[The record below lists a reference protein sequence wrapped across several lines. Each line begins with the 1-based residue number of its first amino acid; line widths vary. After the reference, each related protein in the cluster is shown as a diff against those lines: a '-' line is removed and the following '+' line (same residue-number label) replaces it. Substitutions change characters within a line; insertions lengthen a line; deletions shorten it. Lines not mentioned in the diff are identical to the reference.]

1 MEKKILYI
9 PGIKRL
15 ATSTGHEPSLW
26 FKFADMYLRHKP
38 QAVGSDQFLP
48 WHRAFLKYV
57 EQHLQ
62 NINCDITIPYY
73 DWTIDAGEPHKS
85 VIWSM
90 VVFGGNGEG
99 QNGCVPHHSFKDY
112 YPPSWMPCLRRQF
125 NNSVTFPDAINVQLA
140 VNDPSYTNFR
150 LQMEMML
157 ASVQS
162 YVGGHMYSDLSPYDP
177 VFMSV
182 IAYIDK
188 LWTLWQ
194 EKHPDW
200 MASYPVELRYKPMD
214 PFKLSPEDVMYSSV
228 QMCVDYVPLTYTTL
242 CNISLPRYGYD
253 EDGYDRHG
261 LDREGYDRDGF
272 NIDGFD
278 RNGNRDMRGVFSTSG
293 YDRGGFNRQGF
304 DVSGFDRYGFY
315 IDMYN
320 LDGFDSKGYDRWG
333 YDRYG
338 YNINGVTPYGF
349 NRNGTW
355 NPDADQSVINKFG
368 YNVYGFNKYGYDRN
382 GYDVFGFDSRGLDK
396 HFCNNFY
403 LGPVYMVI
411 KRWVELELEKLDK
424 GPVLDIYRLCPY
436 VTFMPT
442 WMYTVNWFTRNDQVN
457 LINTLEKQARADHRF
472 EPTYLPRSSSVTELN
487 LWLPVPPDQR

>member
-1 MEKKILYI
+1 
-9 PGIKRL
+9 
-15 ATSTGHEPSLW
+15 
-26 FKFADMYLRHKP
+26 
-38 QAVGSDQFLP
+38 
-48 WHRAFLKYV
+48 
-57 EQHLQ
+57 
-62 NINCDITIPYY
+62 
-73 DWTIDAGEPHKS
+73 
-85 VIWSM
+85 
-90 VVFGGNGEG
+90 
-99 QNGCVPHHSFKDY
+99 
-112 YPPSWMPCLRRQF
+112 
-125 NNSVTFPDAINVQLA
+125 
-140 VNDPSYTNFR
+140 
-150 LQMEMML
+150 
-157 ASVQS
+157 
-162 YVGGHMYSDLSPYDP
+162 MYSDLSPYDP

-200 MASYPVELRYKPMD
+200 TASYPVELRYKPME
-214 PFKLSPEDVMYSSV
+214 PFKLSPDDVMYSSV

-278 RNGNRDMRGVFSTSG
+278 RNGNRDMRGVFSING

-304 DVSGFDRYGFY
+304 DVTGFDRYGFY

-424 GPVLDIYRLCPY
+424 GPILDIYRLCPY
-436 VTFMPT
+436 VTYMPN

-457 LINTLEKQARADHRF
+457 LISTLEKQTRADHRF